1 MTTITPANLADA
13 SALCPAADQARE
25 RACAAAA
32 VTGTRTIALSAS
44 TVAALA
50 LYGAV
55 PTAAEVRA
63 ALTRALRRHAL
74 TDLAAQRV
82 ADRW

>member
-1 MTTITPANLADA
+1 MSA
-13 SALCPAADQARE
+13 S
-25 RACAAAA
+25 
-32 VTGTRTIALSAS
+32 TGTRTIALSAS

-63 ALTRALRRHAL
+63 ALARR
-74 TDLAAQRV
+74 LAATTCAPARG
-82 ADRW
+82 RCGR

>member
-1 MTTITPANLADA
+1 MSDA
-13 SALCPAADQARE
+13 
-25 RACAAAA
+25 
-32 VTGTRTIALSAS
+32 TGTRTIALSAS

-63 ALTRALRRHAL
+63 ALGRR
-74 TDLAAQRV
+74 LAATPCAPARGRC
-82 ADRW
+82 AW

>member
-1 MTTITPANLADA
+1 M
-13 SALCPAADQARE
+13 SAATGART
-25 RACAAAA
+25 
-32 VTGTRTIALSAS
+32 VALSAA

-63 ALTRALRRHAL
+63 ALARRRAATTCAL
-74 TDLAAQRV
+74 DAAV
-82 ADRW
+82 RWMAEHTP

>member
-1 MTTITPANLADA
+1 M
-13 SALCPAADQARE
+13 SAATGART
-25 RACAAAA
+25 
-32 VTGTRTIALSAS
+32 VALSAA

-63 ALTRALRRHAL
+63 ALARRRAATTCAPARGRCG
-74 TDLAAQRV
+74 R
-82 ADRW
+82 

>member
-1 MTTITPANLADA
+1 MPLAH
-13 SALCPAADQARE
+13 ARA
-25 RACAAAA
+25 RRDGGGAVSA
-32 VTGTRTIALSAS
+32 VTGTWTIALSAS

-63 ALTRALRRHAL
+63 ALARRRAATTCAPARGRCG
-74 TDLAAQRV
+74 R
-82 ADRW
+82 

>member
-1 MTTITPANLADA
+1 M
-13 SALCPAADQARE
+13 S
-25 RACAAAA
+25 A

-50 LYGAV
+50 LFGAV